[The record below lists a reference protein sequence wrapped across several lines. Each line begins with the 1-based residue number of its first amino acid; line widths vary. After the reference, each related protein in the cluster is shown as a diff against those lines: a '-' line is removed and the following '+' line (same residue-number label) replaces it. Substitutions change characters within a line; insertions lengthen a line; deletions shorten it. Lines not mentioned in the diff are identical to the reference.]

1 MKIIT
6 DTIHLNKV
14 CDPVDY
20 KTSKQIANKMILF
33 MLSHKNINDNSIG
46 LACNQLGLP
55 GRIIIVKIKNKWVR
69 FINPVICY
77 KSEDTII
84 TEESCL
90 SVPNKTIKVE
100 RSKEITI
107 YFEKGN
113 HDGNHGWES
122 HYKGMDAIVI
132 QHEIDHLNGIII
144 TDKDDIETEKFIE
157 DNYKLNKWSN
167 K

>member
-1 MKIIT
+1 MKIIK
-6 DTIHLNKV
+6 DMKHLKKV
-14 CDPVDY
+14 CEPVNY
-20 KTSKQIANKMILF
+20 KTSKQIANKMIMF

-90 SVPNKTIKVE
+90 SVPKKSIKVE
-100 RSKEITI
+100 RSKDITI
-107 YFEKGN
+107 DFIFEGSGN
-113 HDGNHGWES
+113 SKPSN
-122 HYKGMDAIVI
+122 YTGMDAIVI

-144 TDKDDIETEKFIE
+144 TDKV
-157 DNYKLNKWSN
+157 L
-167 K
+167 

>member
-6 DTIHLNKV
+6 DPKHLNKV
-14 CDPVDY
+14 CKPVDY
-20 KTSKQIANKMILF
+20 KQSKQIANKMIMF
-33 MLSHKNINDNSIG
+33 MLSNKNINDNSIG

-55 GRIIIVKIKNKWVR
+55 GRIIIVKMKNKWVR
-69 FINPVICY
+69 FINPLISDESRE
-77 KSEDTII
+77 KIT

-90 SVPNKTIKVE
+90 SVPGKTIKVE

-122 HYKGMDAIVI
+122 HYKSMDAIVI

-144 TDKDDIETEKFIE
+144 TDK
-157 DNYKLNKWSN
+157 
-167 K
+167 

>member
-6 DTIHLNKV
+6 DPKHLSKV
-14 CDPVDY
+14 CKPVDY
-20 KTSKQIANKMILF
+20 KTSKQIADKMILF

-46 LACNQLGLP
+46 LACNQLGLS

-69 FINPVICY
+69 FTNPVITY
-77 KSEDTII
+77 KSDDTII

-90 SVPNKTIKVE
+90 SIPNKSIKVE
-100 RSKEITI
+100 RSKDITI

-113 HDGNHGWES
+113 PGGNHGWES
-122 HYKGMDAIVI
+122 NYTGMDAIVI

-144 TDKDDIETEKFIE
+144 TDKE
-157 DNYKLNKWSN
+157 L
-167 K
+167 

>member
-6 DTIHLNKV
+6 DEKHLTKV
-14 CDPVDY
+14 CDPVNY
-20 KTSKQIANKMILF
+20 KQSKQIANKMIMF
-33 MLSHKNINDNSIG
+33 MLSNKNINDNSIG

-55 GRIIIVKIKNKWVR
+55 GRIIIVKMKNKWVR
-69 FINPVICY
+69 FINPLISDQSRE
-77 KSEDTII
+77 KII
-84 TEESCL
+84 TDESCL
-90 SVPNKTIKVE
+90 SVPGKIIKVE

-132 QHEIDHLNGIII
+132 QHEIDRLNGIII
-144 TDKDDIETEKFIE
+144 TDK
-157 DNYKLNKWSN
+157 
-167 K
+167 

>member
-6 DTIHLNKV
+6 DEKHLTKV
-14 CDPVDY
+14 CEPVNY
-20 KTSKQIANKMILF
+20 KQSKQIANKMIMF
-33 MLSHKNINDNSIG
+33 MLSNKNINDNSIG

-55 GRIIIVKIKNKWVR
+55 GRIIIVKMKNKWVR
-69 FINPVICY
+69 FINPLISDQSRD
-77 KSEDTII
+77 KII

-90 SVPNKTIKVE
+90 SVPGKIIKVE

-122 HYKGMDAIVI
+122 HYKGMDSIVI

-144 TDKDDIETEKFIE
+144 TDKE
-157 DNYKLNKWSN
+157 
-167 K
+167 

>member
-6 DTIHLNKV
+6 DEKHLTKV
-14 CDPVDY
+14 CEPVNY
-20 KTSKQIANKMILF
+20 KQSKQIANKMIMF
-33 MLSHKNINDNSIG
+33 MLSNKNIEKNSIG

-55 GRIIIVKIKNKWVR
+55 GRIIIVKMKNRWVS
-69 FINPVICY
+69 FINPVITY
-77 KSEDTII
+77 KSQEKII
-84 TEESCL
+84 TDESCL

-100 RSKEITI
+100 RSREITI

-122 HYKGMDAIVI
+122 HYKNMDAIVI

-144 TDKDDIETEKFIE
+144 TDK
-157 DNYKLNKWSN
+157 
-167 K
+167 

>member
-6 DTIHLNKV
+6 DVKHLNKV
-14 CDPVDY
+14 CKPVDY
-20 KTSKQIANKMILF
+20 KTSKQIANKMIMF
-33 MLSHKNINDNSIG
+33 MLSNKNINDNSIG

-55 GRIIIVKIKNKWVR
+55 GRIIIVKMKNKWVR
-69 FINPVICY
+69 FINPLISDESRE
-77 KSEDTII
+77 KII

-113 HDGNHGWES
+113 HGWES

-144 TDKDDIETEKFIE
+144 TDKE
-157 DNYKLNKWSN
+157 L
-167 K
+167 

>member
-6 DTIHLNKV
+6 DEKHLTKV
-14 CDPVDY
+14 CEPVNY
-20 KTSKQIANKMILF
+20 KQSKQIANKMIMF
-33 MLSHKNINDNSIG
+33 MLSNKNIEKNSIG

-55 GRIIIVKIKNKWVR
+55 GRIIIVKMKNRWVF
-69 FINPVICY
+69 FINPIMCY
-77 KSEDTII
+77 KSGETII
-84 TEESCL
+84 TDESCL
-90 SVPNKTIKVE
+90 SVPGKTIKVE

-122 HYKGMDAIVI
+122 HYKNMDAIVI

-144 TDKDDIETEKFIE
+144 TDKE
-157 DNYKLNKWSN
+157 L
-167 K
+167 

>member
-6 DTIHLNKV
+6 DEKHLTKV
-14 CDPVDY
+14 CEPVNY
-20 KTSKQIANKMILF
+20 KQSKQIANKMIMF
-33 MLSHKNINDNSIG
+33 MLSNKNINDNSIG

-55 GRIIIVKIKNKWVR
+55 GRIIIVKMKNKWVR
-69 FINPVICY
+69 FINPLISDQSRD
-77 KSEDTII
+77 KII

-90 SVPNKTIKVE
+90 SVPGKIIKVE

-144 TDKDDIETEKFIE
+144 TDKE
-157 DNYKLNKWSN
+157 
-167 K
+167 

>member
-1 MKIIT
+1 MKIIK
-6 DTIHLNKV
+6 DVKHLNKV
-14 CDPVDY
+14 CEPVNY

-55 GRIIIVKIKNKWVR
+55 GRIIIVKIKNKWER
-69 FINPVICY
+69 FINPFLCY
-77 KSEDTII
+77 KSKEKII

-90 SVPNKTIKVE
+90 SIPKKSIKVE

-113 HDGNHGWES
+113 PDGNHGWES
-122 HYKGMDAIVI
+122 NFTGMDAIVI

-144 TDKDDIETEKFIE
+144 TDKDGIETEKFIE
-157 DNYKLNKWSN
+157 DNYKLNKWS

>member
-1 MKIIT
+1 MKIIK
-6 DTIHLNKV
+6 DVKHLNKV
-14 CDPVDY
+14 CEPVNY

-55 GRIIIVKIKNKWVR
+55 GRIIIVKMKNKWVH
-69 FINPVICY
+69 FINPVIHY
-77 KSEDTII
+77 KSKDKII
-84 TEESCL
+84 TQESCL
-90 SVPNKTIKVE
+90 SVPGKTIKVE

-113 HDGNHGWES
+113 PGGNHGWES
-122 HYKGMDAIVI
+122 NYTGMDAIVI

-144 TDKDDIETEKFIE
+144 TDKE
-157 DNYKLNKWSN
+157 L
-167 K
+167 